1 MLHTTPMQRIMNH
14 LTSKILMVCPNKFR
28 NNEHTLLDNV
38 FQSKK
43 TNKNQIQYLA
53 TKEFNRLTELI
64 SNSGI
69 EVFSFDDDSKFD
81 TPDAVFPNNWIS
93 FHYHHKAVI
102 YPMFAP
108 NRRFERESKILDKL
122 SGSGIEIELIKDYSL
137 YENENRFLEGTG
149 SIVLDRKSKK
159 AYCSLSGRSDLSLFK
174 KFCNDMSYIPVFFNS
189 SHQSKP
195 IYHTNVMMSI
205 CNNFVII
212 CLDSIKNEQE
222 RNNIIKNLN
231 ESGLEIIDISIDQMT
246 SYLANSIQLINSDQS
261 PILIMSSRAFNSI
274 SKSQIKRIESYTEI
288 IHSDIRTIEDNGG
301 GSARCMI
308 AEIF

>member
-1 MLHTTPMQRIMNH
+1 MSHFS
-14 LTSKILMVCPNKFR
+14 SKILMISPDKFR

-43 TNKNQIQYLA
+43 TNQNQIEHLA
-53 TKEFNRLTELI
+53 IKEFNRLRELI

-93 FHYHHKAVI
+93 FHYHHKAI
-102 YPMFAP
+102 LYPMFAP

-122 SGSGIEIELIKDYSL
+122 SVSGIEIEIINDYSL

-174 KFCNDMSYIPVFFNS
+174 KFCSDMNYIPVVFNS
-189 SHQSKP
+189 SHESKP

-205 CNNFVII
+205 CNNFTII
-212 CLDSIKNEQE
+212 CLDSIRDKNE
-222 RNNIIKNLN
+222 RNNVIENLN
-231 ESGLEIIDISIDQMT
+231 NSGLEIIDISINQMA
-246 SYLANSIQLINSDQS
+246 SFLGNCIQLINSDQS
-261 PILIMSSRAFNSI
+261 PVLIMSSRAFNSI
-274 SKSQIKRIESYTEI
+274 TKSQIKRIESHTEI
-288 IHSDIRTIEDNGG
+288 IHSDIKTIEDNGG

>member
-1 MLHTTPMQRIMNH
+1 MSHFS
-14 LTSKILMVCPNKFR
+14 SKILMISPDKFR

-43 TNKNQIQYLA
+43 TNQNQIEHLA
-53 TKEFNRLTELI
+53 IKEFNRLRELI

-93 FHYHHKAVI
+93 FHYYHKAI
-102 YPMFAP
+102 LYPMFAP

-122 SGSGIEIELIKDYSL
+122 SVSGIEIEIINDYSL

-174 KFCNDMSYIPVFFNS
+174 KFCSDMNYIPVVFNS
-189 SHQSKP
+189 SHESKP

-205 CNNFVII
+205 CNNFTII
-212 CLDSIKNEQE
+212 CLDSIRDKNE
-222 RNNIIKNLN
+222 RNNVIENLN
-231 ESGLEIIDISIDQMT
+231 NSGLEIIDISINQMT
-246 SYLANSIQLINSDQS
+246 SFLGNCIQLINSDQS
-261 PILIMSSRAFNSI
+261 PVLIMSSRAFNSI
-274 SKSQIKRIESYTEI
+274 TKSQIKRIESHTEI
-288 IHSDIRTIEDNGG
+288 IHSDIKTIENNGG

>member
-1 MLHTTPMQRIMNH
+1 MLYTTPMQRIMSH
-14 LTSKILMVCPNKFR
+14 FTSKILMVCPNKFR

-137 YENENRFLEGTG
+137 YENESRFLEGTG

-212 CLDSIKNEQE
+212 CLDSIKNQQE

>member
-1 MLHTTPMQRIMNH
+1 MSHFS
-14 LTSKILMVCPNKFR
+14 SKILMISPNKFR

-43 TNKNQIQYLA
+43 TNQNQIEHLA
-53 TKEFNRLTELI
+53 IKEFNRLRELI

-69 EVFSFDDDSKFD
+69 EVFSFYDDSKFD

-93 FHYHHKAVI
+93 FHYHRKAI
-102 YPMFAP
+102 LYPMSAP

-122 SGSGIEIELIKDYSL
+122 SDFGIEIELINDYSL
-137 YENENRFLEGTG
+137 YENKNRFLEGTG

-174 KFCNDMSYIPVFFNS
+174 KFCSDMNYIPVVFNS
-189 SHQSKP
+189 SHESKP

-205 CNNFVII
+205 CNNFTII
-212 CLDSIKNEQE
+212 CLNSVRDKNE
-222 RNNIIKNLN
+222 RNNVIENLN
-231 ESGLEIIDISIDQMT
+231 NSGLEIIDISINQMT
-246 SYLANSIQLINSDQS
+246 SFLGNCIQLINSNQS
-261 PILIMSSRAFNSI
+261 PVLIMSSRAFNSI
-274 SKSQIKRIESYTEI
+274 TKSQIKRIESYTEI
-288 IHSDIRTIEDNGG
+288 IHADIKTIEDNGG

>member
-1 MLHTTPMQRIMNH
+1 MSHFS
-14 LTSKILMVCPNKFR
+14 SKILMISPDKFR

-43 TNKNQIQYLA
+43 TNQNQIEHLA
-53 TKEFNRLTELI
+53 IKEFNRLRELI

-93 FHYHHKAVI
+93 FHYYHKAI
-102 YPMFAP
+102 LYPMFAP

-122 SGSGIEIELIKDYSL
+122 SVSGIEIEIINDYSL

-174 KFCNDMSYIPVFFNS
+174 KFCSDMNYIPVVFNS
-189 SHQSKP
+189 SHESKP

-205 CNNFVII
+205 CNNFTII
-212 CLDSIKNEQE
+212 CLDSIRDKNE
-222 RNNIIKNLN
+222 RNNVIDNLN
-231 ESGLEIIDISIDQMT
+231 NSGLEIIDISISQMT
-246 SYLANSIQLINSDQS
+246 SFLGNCIQLINSDQS
-261 PILIMSSRAFNSI
+261 PVLIMSSRAFNSI
-274 SKSQIKRIESYTEI
+274 TKSQIKRIESHTEI
-288 IHSDIRTIEDNGG
+288 IHSDIKTIENNGG

>member
-1 MLHTTPMQRIMNH
+1 MSHFS
-14 LTSKILMVCPNKFR
+14 SKILMISPDKFR

-43 TNKNQIQYLA
+43 TNQNQIEHLA
-53 TKEFNRLTELI
+53 IKEFNRLRELI

-93 FHYHHKAVI
+93 FHYYHKAI
-102 YPMFAP
+102 LYPMFAP

-122 SGSGIEIELIKDYSL
+122 SVSGIEIEIINDYSL

-174 KFCNDMSYIPVFFNS
+174 KFCSDMNYIPVVFNS
-189 SHQSKP
+189 SHESKP

-205 CNNFVII
+205 CNNFTII
-212 CLDSIKNEQE
+212 CLDSIRHKNE
-222 RNNIIKNLN
+222 RNNVIENLN
-231 ESGLEIIDISIDQMT
+231 NSGLEIIDISINQMT
-246 SYLANSIQLINSDQS
+246 SFLGNCIQLINSDQS
-261 PILIMSSRAFNSI
+261 PVLIMSSRAFNSI
-274 SKSQIKRIESYTEI
+274 TKSQIKRIESHTEI
-288 IHSDIRTIEDNGG
+288 IHSDIKTIEDNGG